1 MTMDIDHDI
10 VASPRRARKRWIATL
25 VSGAMLLGVVGVAL
39 WLTVLRPDASAQEYR
54 HPNPPVALPA
64 AYYQTVE
71 EQIAQGLGL
80 SVAQARDE
88 IRADP
93 NEGLFGVATR
103 HSKADQL
110 YDIEINAHKTAS
122 AQLVASGAWTQA
134 QADATIQYWQG
145 RGAKALGSDMTDWY
159 MNHWERDAP

>member
-1 MTMDIDHDI
+1 ME
-10 VASPRRARKRWIATL
+10 APKRGRKRWIAL
-25 VSGAMLLGVVGVAL
+25 PLGGAMLLGVVGVAL
-39 WLTVLRPDASAQEYR
+39 WLTVLRPSASAQEYH

-64 AYYQTVE
+64 AYYLMVE

-93 NEGLFGVATR
+93 GEGLFGVATR
-103 HSKADQL
+103 SSKADQL

-122 AQLVASGAWTQA
+122 AQLVASGIWTQA

-145 RGAKALGSDMTDWY
+145 RGAKALGSDMTDWFV
-159 MNHWERDAP
+159 HH